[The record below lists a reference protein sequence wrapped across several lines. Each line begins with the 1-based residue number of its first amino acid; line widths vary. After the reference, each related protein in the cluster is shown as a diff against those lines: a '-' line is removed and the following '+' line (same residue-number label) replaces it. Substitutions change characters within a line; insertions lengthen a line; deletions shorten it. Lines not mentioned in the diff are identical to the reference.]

1 MSKLDVTI
9 LHQDYVLTCP
19 DGQEAQ
25 LLEAVERVDQQ
36 FQKMRDS
43 SKLRAREHVAV
54 LLAVNLAFE
63 NLKLREQLLDLQQ
76 QLSSQL
82 SNEDG
87 ERLQTLEAL
96 LAQEQA
102 QAEQLL
108 QRLDQALETEPS
120 SADEAQAQPSLDNDN
135 GVELPAAPQEPQ

>member
-9 LHQDYVLTCP
+9 LHQDYVLTFP

-76 QLSSQL
+76 LSSQL

-108 QRLDQALETEPS
+108 QRLDQALGTEPS

>member
-1 MSKLDVTI
+1 
-9 LHQDYVLTCP
+9 
-19 DGQEAQ
+19 
-25 LLEAVERVDQQ
+25 
-36 FQKMRDS
+36 
-43 SKLRAREHVAV
+43 
-54 LLAVNLAFE
+54 
-63 NLKLREQLLDLQQ
+63 LDLQQ

-108 QRLDQALETEPS
+108 QRLDQALGTEPS